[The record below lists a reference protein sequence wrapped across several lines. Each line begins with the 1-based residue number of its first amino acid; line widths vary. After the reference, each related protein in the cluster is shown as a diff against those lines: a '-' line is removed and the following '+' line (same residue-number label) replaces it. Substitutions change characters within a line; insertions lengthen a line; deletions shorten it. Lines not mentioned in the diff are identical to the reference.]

1 MRDALLLM
9 VLCFLLAACG
19 QKEGDAPQDQAR
31 RNTLSAVD
39 DSIRQMSPHARGMVE
54 RQLLEAR
61 DSITWYEFY
70 LRKGSYYLYTAHP
83 DSMKPFVANVIRFAE
98 QQPATPRINTLKALA
113 YEAEAAY
120 RQNLRKEVDKI
131 AYWRDKAYDALL
143 QSDNKAYLP
152 NLMANMADA
161 YIMTN
166 DLPKAAAAYRRAL
179 FLADSLKLPEVQ
191 SITLYMGLASIYM
204 NLGDYQESLHLYE
217 KSYCYLD
224 SLSPKMQMML
234 VTNFGNY
241 YYYRGQYK
249 EALNKF
255 LQLKSIVHS
264 HDGDNSYFMY
274 LCKINLSDVYLNLG
288 ELDKAEEYVM
298 EADSFFRAEGV
309 ATGVYY
315 ANTIRMGICTKRKQ
329 FDQVRSILANEH
341 IDAPIDHSLKRIRN
355 AYLRDYYLATGNV
368 RAAYDNKMRE
378 DRVEDSLA
386 EERSYMRASEVIQ
399 RFTEDTLALHHKI
412 TIAQK
417 ESEKNHA
424 QGLAFA
430 LVACVLIL
438 LLILAIFSQRARR
451 RRMEG
456 EISLLKMRMENAR
469 NRISPHFVFNILNN
483 KMVNTNQQERDEL
496 MTLAKLIRRS
506 LDLSHSASITL
517 GEELCFV
524 RDYVDLQRYVLRPD
538 FDFQINQPSDGSL
551 DDVQVPAMFVQI
563 LVENAIKHGLKGL
576 DRPQSIHI
584 DVTAEENDIII
595 TVTDNGRGLTSG
607 AGKRGTG
614 LNTMF
619 QTIDTLN
626 LHNKRHPMDI
636 DIRNRRNEQG
646 ATIGCCARLTV
657 PRQYKYN

>member
-1 MRDALLLM
+1 
-9 VLCFLLAACG
+9 
-19 QKEGDAPQDQAR
+19 
-31 RNTLSAVD
+31 
-39 DSIRQMSPHARGMVE
+39 MSPYARDMVE

-61 DSITWYEFY
+61 DSVTWYEYY
-70 LRKGSYYLYTAHP
+70 LRKGIYYLYTAHP
-83 DSMKPFVANVIRFAE
+83 DSMKPFVAAVIRFAE
-98 QQPATPRINTLKALA
+98 HQPATPRINTLRARA

-131 AYWRDKAYDALL
+131 IYWRNKAYKALL

-152 NLMANMADA
+152 ILMANMADS
-161 YIMTN
+161 YIMIN
-166 DLPKAAAAYRRAL
+166 DLPKAAAAYRSAL
-179 FLADSLKLPEVQ
+179 FLADSLKLPEAQ

-204 NLGDYQESLHLYE
+204 NLGDYSESLHLYE

-224 SLSPKMQMML
+224 SLSPSMQMML
-234 VTNFGNY
+234 VANFGNY

-249 EALNKF
+249 EALSKF
-255 LQLKSIVHS
+255 LQLKSIVHRY
-264 HDGDNSYFMY
+264 DGDNSYFMY
-274 LCKINLSDVYLNLG
+274 LCKINLADVHFNLG
-288 ELDKAEEYVM
+288 DLDSAEKYVM
-298 EADSFFRAEGV
+298 EADSFFRAEDV
-309 ATGVYY
+309 ATGIHY
-315 ANTIRMGICTKRKQ
+315 ANTIRIGICTKRKQ
-329 FDQVRSILANEH
+329 FAQVRNILANEH
-341 IDAPIDHSLKRIRN
+341 ISAPVDHNLKRIRN
-355 AYLRDYYLATGNV
+355 AYLRTYYLAIGDV
-368 RAAYDNKMRE
+368 RAAYENKLRE
-378 DRVEDSLA
+378 DRVEDSLS

-399 RFTEDTLALHHKI
+399 RFSEDTLALHHKI

-417 ESEKNHA
+417 ENEKKNA

-438 LLILAIFSQRARR
+438 LLVLAIFSQHARR
-451 RRMEG
+451 RRMES

-469 NRISPHFVFNILNN
+469 NRISPHFVFNILNH

-496 MTLAKLIRRS
+496 MMLAKLIRRS

-538 FDFQINQPSDGSL
+538 FDFKINLPSDGSL
-551 DDVQVPAMFVQI
+551 DEIQVPSMFVQI

-584 DVTAEENDIII
+584 DVVAEDNDIII

-607 AGKRGTG
+607 TGKRGTG
-614 LNTMF
+614 LKTMF

-657 PRQYKYN
+657 PRQYKYS